1 MVYAFSSMYLQTGIY
16 HCSNSISSGFPQL
29 WQPKE
34 QPNPW
39 YVCLY
44 GFLHVFTICRI
55 VRVSRRTLHREP
67 VILKPEWASL
77 VLQMTCG
84 TYLLH
89 TWLNGWIWGWRYP
102 IGVDRHGDGVVVDC
116 CDVVNAWSFPFF
128 LTGVLSKKVFLGMT
142 GHLSWCSCDHNIPW
156 DAPPITLAKLFQ
168 SKKK

>member
-1 MVYAFSSMYLQTGIY
+1 MPFLLCTYRQESTTVQIPYHQVSLNCGNQKNNQTPGTYDFTDFFMYLQ
-16 HCSNSISSGFPQL
+16 
-29 WQPKE
+29 
-34 QPNPW
+34 
-39 YVCLY
+39 
-44 GFLHVFTICRI
+44 CRI
-55 VRVSRRTLHREP
+55 IRISRRTLHREP

-102 IGVDRHGDGVVVDC
+102 LGVDRHGDGVVVDC

-128 LTGVLSKKVFLGMT
+128 LTGVLSEKVFLGMA

-156 DAPPITLAKLFQ
+156 DAPPITLAKFFQ